1 MLLDTPPIIWIAVA
15 VILLAAEM
23 LTGTFYL
30 LVMGIAAAAGALA
43 AWGGCPLQLQI
54 VLALMIAAAGAF
66 IVFRWHKKH
75 DRKDDAS
82 GNNLDIGQTVVWQGT
97 YPDGSWKVHYRGAQ
111 WQARPFRPDV
121 DPSKPL
127 LIADTSGNTLIV
139 DNQANGRPPAKP
151 KEK

>member
-1 MLLDTPPIIWIAVA
+1 MLLSNLPAIWIVVA

-30 LVMGIAAAAGALA
+30 LVVGIAAAAGALA
-43 AWGGCPLQLQI
+43 AWGGYPLQFQI
-54 VLALMIAAAGAF
+54 ALSLVIAAAGAF

-75 DRKDDAS
+75 SSKNGTP
-82 GNNLDIGQTVVWQGT
+82 GNNLDIGQGVTWKGI
-97 YPDGSWKVHYRGAQ
+97 YPDGTWKVHYRGAQ
-111 WQARPFRPDV
+111 WQARPFHPDV

-127 LIADTSGNTLIV
+127 LITDASGNTLIV